1 MSTLPVGSVIS
12 VSPDC
17 FRAAR
22 GRFRSLLLCG
32 LVSAVSMS
40 LATALPNTALG
51 QNQEESKTEVKRTSV
66 IVLNDENSSTEKM
79 LEKLREQLKDLPP
92 PQRDDILANV
102 AKALS
107 QATKRSG
114 QDKQV
119 VVTTVDADGKPLST
133 EGNVVTMTIVQEAD
147 PKGTKSGE
155 SQTRVTARVEGKEK
169 AQKEN
174 AQKENAQ
181 IEKIQSE
188 NLNLNLNLKSMA
200 DGMMLRRITRAEN
213 LGGPMFRIGLSIEA
227 AEQGDGGEG
236 GGEGG
241 GATAEGKSVRGL
253 IVERIMDES
262 PASEA
267 GIEQGDVILMINGEE
282 AKDFASLQEA
292 VQQAGKEDRSVKL
305 KLERDGKEL
314 TVKIKPVESADVGS
328 MSFDL
333 VPPIGS
339 VLPLDLQGR
348 GMLEGRVVEG
358 LRYLS
363 PMEFGGKASEQT
375 TKDIAELKEEIQEL
389 KEMVKKLLEKVEAR

>member
-1 MSTLPVGSVIS
+1 
-12 VSPDC
+12 
-17 FRAAR
+17 
-22 GRFRSLLLCG
+22 
-32 LVSAVSMS
+32 
-40 LATALPNTALG
+40 
-51 QNQEESKTEVKRTSV
+51 
-66 IVLNDENSSTEKM
+66 
-79 LEKLREQLKDLPP
+79 
-92 PQRDDILANV
+92 
-102 AKALS
+102 
-107 QATKRSG
+107 
-114 QDKQV
+114 
-119 VVTTVDADGKPLST
+119 
-133 EGNVVTMTIVQEAD
+133 MTIVQDAD
-147 PKGTKSGE
+147 PNGTKSGE

-174 AQKENAQ
+174 AQ
-181 IEKIQSE
+181 SE
-188 NLNLNLNLKSMA
+188 ILNLKSMA
-200 DGMMLRRITRAEN
+200 DGMMLRGITKAEN
-213 LGGPMFRIGLSIEA
+213 LGGPTFRIGLSIEA

-236 GGEGG
+236 GG
-241 GATAEGKSVRGL
+241 ATAEGKSERGL

-267 GIEQGDVILMINGEE
+267 GIEQGDVILMINGKE

-305 KLERDGKEL
+305 KLERDGKEM
-314 TVKIKPVESADVGS
+314 TVKIKPVESADVGP

-358 LRYLS
+358 LRMLS

>member
-1 MSTLPVGSVIS
+1 MSTLPVGSMIS
-12 VSPDC
+12 LSPDR

-22 GRFRSLLLCG
+22 GRFRSLLLGG

-40 LATALPNTALG
+40 LATILPHTALG
-51 QNQEESKTEVKRTSV
+51 QNQEESKTELKRTL
-66 IVLNDENSSTEKM
+66 IVLNDESSSTEKM
-79 LEKLREQLKDLPP
+79 LEQLREQLKDLPP
-92 PQRDDILANV
+92 QKRDEILASV
-102 AKALS
+102 AKALA

-133 EGNVVTMTIVQEAD
+133 EGNVVTMTIVQDAD

-169 AQKEN
+169 AQKE
-174 AQKENAQ
+174 KT
-181 IEKIQSE
+181 QSG
-188 NLNLNLNLKSMA
+188 NLNLNLKSMA
-200 DGMMLRRITRAEN
+200 DGMMLRGITKAEN
-213 LGGPMFRIGLSIEA
+213 LGGPTFRIGLSIEA
-227 AEQGDGGEG
+227 ADQQDGGEG
-236 GGEGG
+236 T

-267 GIEQGDVILMINGEE
+267 GIEPGDVILMINGKE
-282 AKDFASLQEA
+282 ADDFASLQEA
-292 VQQAGKEDRSVKL
+292 VQQAGKEDRPVKL

-314 TVKIKPVESADVGS
+314 TVKIKPVESADVGP

-339 VLPLDLQGR
+339 VLPLDMPGG

-358 LRYLS
+358 LRMLS

-375 TKDIAELKEEIQEL
+375 TKEIAELKEEIQEL

>member
-1 MSTLPVGSVIS
+1 MSTLPVGSMIS

-22 GRFRSLLLCG
+22 GRFRSLLLGG

-40 LATALPNTALG
+40 LATILPHTALG
-51 QNQEESKTEVKRTSV
+51 QNQEESKTELKRTL
-66 IVLNDENSSTEKM
+66 IVLNDESSSTEKM
-79 LEKLREQLKDLPP
+79 LEQLREQLKDLPP
-92 PQRDDILANV
+92 QKRDEILASL
-102 AKALS
+102 AKALA

-114 QDKQV
+114 QDKRV

-133 EGNVVTMTIVQEAD
+133 EGNVVTMTIVQDAD

-169 AQKEN
+169 AQKE
-174 AQKENAQ
+174 KT
-181 IEKIQSE
+181 QSG
-188 NLNLNLNLKSMA
+188 NLNLNLKSMA
-200 DGMMLRRITRAEN
+200 DGMMLRGITKAEN
-213 LGGPMFRIGLSIEA
+213 LGGPTFRIGLSIEA
-227 AEQGDGGEG
+227 ADQQDGGEG
-236 GGEGG
+236 T

-267 GIEQGDVILMINGEE
+267 GIEPGDVILMINGKE
-282 AKDFASLQEA
+282 ANDFASVQEA
-292 VQQAGKEDRSVKL
+292 VQQAGKEDRPVKL

-314 TVKIKPVESADVGS
+314 TVKIKPVESADVGP

-339 VLPLDLQGR
+339 VLPLDMPGG

-358 LRYLS
+358 LRMLS

-375 TKDIAELKEEIQEL
+375 TKEIAELKEEIQEL

>member
-1 MSTLPVGSVIS
+1 MSTLPVGSMIS

-22 GRFRSLLLCG
+22 GRFRSLLLGG

-40 LATALPNTALG
+40 LATILPHTALG
-51 QNQEESKTEVKRTSV
+51 QNQEESKTELKRTL
-66 IVLNDENSSTEKM
+66 IVLNDESSSTEKM
-79 LEKLREQLKDLPP
+79 LEQLREQLKDLPP
-92 PQRDDILANV
+92 QKRDEILASV
-102 AKALS
+102 AKALA

-133 EGNVVTMTIVQEAD
+133 EGNVVTMTIVQDAD
-147 PKGTKSGE
+147 PNGTKSGE

-169 AQKEN
+169 AQKE
-174 AQKENAQ
+174 KT
-181 IEKIQSE
+181 QSG
-188 NLNLNLNLKSMA
+188 NLNLNLKSMA
-200 DGMMLRRITRAEN
+200 DGMMLRGITKAEN

-227 AEQGDGGEG
+227 ADQQDGGEG
-236 GGEGG
+236 T

-267 GIEQGDVILMINGEE
+267 GIEPGDVILMINGKE
-282 AKDFASLQEA
+282 ADDFASLQEA

-305 KLERDGKEL
+305 KLERDGKEM
-314 TVKIKPVESADVGS
+314 TVKIKPVESADVGP

-339 VLPLDLQGR
+339 VLPLDMPGG

-358 LRYLS
+358 LRMLS

-375 TKDIAELKEEIQEL
+375 TKEIAELKEEIQEL

>member
-1 MSTLPVGSVIS
+1 MSTLPVGPVRS

-22 GRFRSLLLCG
+22 GRFRSLLLG
-32 LVSAVSMS
+32 GFVSAVSMS
-40 LATALPNTALG
+40 LATILPHTALG
-51 QNQEESKTEVKRTSV
+51 QNQEESKTELKRTL

-79 LEKLREQLKDLPP
+79 LEQLREQLKALPP
-92 PQRDDILANV
+92 PQRDEILASV

-174 AQKENAQ
+174 AQKE
-181 IEKIQSE
+181 KTQSE
-188 NLNLNLNLKSMA
+188 NLNLNLKSMA

-227 AEQGDGGEG
+227 PEQGDGGEG
-236 GGEGG
+236 E

-267 GIEQGDVILMINGEE
+267 GIEPGDVIVMINGKE
-282 AKDFASLQEA
+282 AKDFVSLQEA
-292 VQQAGKEDRSVKL
+292 VQQAGKEDRPVKL

-314 TVKIKPVESADVGS
+314 TVKINPVESADVGA

-339 VLPLDLQGR
+339 VLPLDLPGG
-348 GMLEGRVVEG
+348 GMMEGRVVEG
-358 LRYLS
+358 FRMLS
-363 PMEFGGKASEQT
+363 PMEFGGKASEET
-375 TKDIAELKEEIQEL
+375 TKEIAELKEEIQEL

>member
-1 MSTLPVGSVIS
+1 MSTLPVGSMIS
-12 VSPDC
+12 VSPDR
-17 FRAAR
+17 FRATR
-22 GRFRSLLLCG
+22 GRFRSLLLGG

-40 LATALPNTALG
+40 LATILPHTALG
-51 QNQEESKTEVKRTSV
+51 QNQEESKTELKRTL
-66 IVLNDENSSTEKM
+66 IVLNDESSSTEKM
-79 LEKLREQLKDLPP
+79 LEQLREQLKDLPP
-92 PQRDDILANV
+92 QKRDEILASV
-102 AKALS
+102 AKALA

-133 EGNVVTMTIVQEAD
+133 EGNVVTMTIVQDAD
-147 PKGTKSGE
+147 PNGTKSGE

-169 AQKEN
+169 AQKE
-174 AQKENAQ
+174 KT
-181 IEKIQSE
+181 QSG
-188 NLNLNLNLKSMA
+188 NLNLNLKSMA
-200 DGMMLRRITRAEN
+200 DGMMLRGITKAEN

-227 AEQGDGGEG
+227 ADQQDGGEG
-236 GGEGG
+236 A

-267 GIEQGDVILMINGEE
+267 GIEPGDVILMINGKE
-282 AKDFASLQEA
+282 ADDFASLQEA

-314 TVKIKPVESADVGS
+314 TVKIKPVESADVGP

-339 VLPLDLQGR
+339 VLPLDMPGG

-358 LRYLS
+358 LRMLS

-375 TKDIAELKEEIQEL
+375 TKEIAELKEEIQEL

>member
-1 MSTLPVGSVIS
+1 MSTLPVGSMIS
-12 VSPDC
+12 VSPDR

-22 GRFRSLLLCG
+22 GRFRSLLLGG

-40 LATALPNTALG
+40 LATILPHTALG
-51 QNQEESKTEVKRTSV
+51 QNQEESKTELKRTL
-66 IVLNDENSSTEKM
+66 IVLNDENGSAEKM
-79 LEKLREQLKDLPP
+79 LEQLREQLKDLPP
-92 PQRDDILANV
+92 QKRDEILASL
-102 AKALS
+102 AKALA

-114 QDKQV
+114 QDKRV

-133 EGNVVTMTIVQEAD
+133 EGNVVTMTIVQDAD

-169 AQKEN
+169 AQKE
-174 AQKENAQ
+174 KT
-181 IEKIQSE
+181 QSG
-188 NLNLNLNLKSMA
+188 NLNLNLKSMA
-200 DGMMLRRITRAEN
+200 DGMMLRGITKAEN
-213 LGGPMFRIGLSIEA
+213 LGGPTFRIGLSIEA
-227 AEQGDGGEG
+227 ADQQDGGEG
-236 GGEGG
+236 T

-267 GIEQGDVILMINGEE
+267 GIEPGDVILMINGKE
-282 AKDFASLQEA
+282 ADDFASLQEA
-292 VQQAGKEDRSVKL
+292 VQQAGKEDRPVKL

-314 TVKIKPVESADVGS
+314 TVKIKPVESADVGP

-339 VLPLDLQGR
+339 VLPLDMPGG

-358 LRYLS
+358 LRMLS

-375 TKDIAELKEEIQEL
+375 TKEIAELKEEIQEL

>member
-12 VSPDC
+12 DSPDC

-22 GRFRSLLLCG
+22 GRFRSLLLG
-32 LVSAVSMS
+32 GFVSAVSMS
-40 LATALPNTALG
+40 LATILPHTALG
-51 QNQEESKTEVKRTSV
+51 QNQEESKTEVKRTL
-66 IVLNDENSSTEKM
+66 IVLNDESSSAEKM

-92 PQRDDILANV
+92 QKRDEILASV

-133 EGNVVTMTIVQEAD
+133 EGNVVTMTIVQDAD
-147 PKGTKSGE
+147 PNGTKSGE

-169 AQKEN
+169 AQKE
-174 AQKENAQ
+174 KT
-181 IEKIQSE
+181 QSE
-188 NLNLNLNLKSMA
+188 NLNLNLKSMA
-200 DGMMLRRITRAEN
+200 DGMMLRGITKAEN
-213 LGGPMFRIGLSIEA
+213 LGGPKFRIGLSIEA

-236 GGEGG
+236 GG
-241 GATAEGKSVRGL
+241 ATAEGKSERGL

-267 GIEQGDVILMINGEE
+267 GIEPGDVILMINGKE
-282 AKDFASLQEA
+282 ANDFASLQEA
-292 VQQAGKEDRSVKL
+292 VQQAGKEDRPVKL

-314 TVKIKPVESADVGS
+314 TVKIKPVESADVGP

-339 VLPLDLQGR
+339 VLPLDMPGG

-358 LRYLS
+358 LRMLS

-375 TKDIAELKEEIQEL
+375 TKEIAELKEEIQEL

>member
-1 MSTLPVGSVIS
+1 MSTLPVGSMIS

-22 GRFRSLLLCG
+22 GRFRSLLLGG

-40 LATALPNTALG
+40 LATVLPHTALG
-51 QNQEESKTEVKRTSV
+51 QNQEESKTELKRTL
-66 IVLNDENSSTEKM
+66 IVLNDESSSTEKM
-79 LEKLREQLKDLPP
+79 LEQLREQLKDLPP
-92 PQRDDILANV
+92 QKRDEILASV
-102 AKALS
+102 AKALA

-119 VVTTVDADGKPLST
+119 VVTTVDADGRPLST
-133 EGNVVTMTIVQEAD
+133 EGNVVTMTIVQDAD
-147 PKGTKSGE
+147 PNGTKSGE

-169 AQKEN
+169 APKE
-174 AQKENAQ
+174 KT
-181 IEKIQSE
+181 QSG
-188 NLNLNLNLKSMA
+188 NLNLNLKSMA
-200 DGMMLRRITRAEN
+200 DGMMLRGITKAEN
-213 LGGPMFRIGLSIEA
+213 LGGPKFQIGLSIEA
-227 AEQGDGGEG
+227 ADQQDGGEG
-236 GGEGG
+236 T

-267 GIEQGDVILMINGEE
+267 GIEPGDVILMINGKE
-282 AKDFASLQEA
+282 ANDFASLQEA
-292 VQQAGKEDRSVKL
+292 VQQAGKEDRPVKL

-314 TVKIKPVESADVGS
+314 TVKIKPVESADVGP

-339 VLPLDLQGR
+339 VLPLDMPGG

-358 LRYLS
+358 LRMLS

-375 TKDIAELKEEIQEL
+375 TKEIAELKEEIQEL

>member
-1 MSTLPVGSVIS
+1 MSTLPVGPVRS

-22 GRFRSLLLCG
+22 GRFRSLLLG
-32 LVSAVSMS
+32 GFVSAVSMS
-40 LATALPNTALG
+40 LATILPHTALG
-51 QNQEESKTEVKRTSV
+51 QNQEESKTELKRTL

-79 LEKLREQLKDLPP
+79 LEQLREQLKDLPP
-92 PQRDDILANV
+92 QKRDEILASV

-107 QATKRSG
+107 QATNRSG
-114 QDKQV
+114 QDKKV

-174 AQKENAQ
+174 AQKE
-181 IEKIQSE
+181 KTQSE
-188 NLNLNLNLKSMA
+188 NLNLNLKSMA

-213 LGGPMFRIGLSIEA
+213 LGGPKFRIGLSIEA
-227 AEQGDGGEG
+227 PEQGDGGEG
-236 GGEGG
+236 E
-241 GATAEGKSVRGL
+241 GATAEGKPVRGL

-267 GIEQGDVILMINGEE
+267 GIEQGDVIVMINGKE
-282 AKDFASLQEA
+282 AKDFVSLQEA
-292 VQQAGKEDRSVKL
+292 VQQAGKEDRPVKL

-314 TVKIKPVESADVGS
+314 TVKINPVESADVGA

-339 VLPLDLQGR
+339 VLPLDLPGG
-348 GMLEGRVVEG
+348 GMMEGRVVEG
-358 LRYLS
+358 FRMLS
-363 PMEFGGKASEQT
+363 PMEFGGKASEET
-375 TKDIAELKEEIQEL
+375 TKEIAELKEEIQEL

>member
-1 MSTLPVGSVIS
+1 MSTLPVGSMIS
-12 VSPDC
+12 LSPDR

-22 GRFRSLLLCG
+22 GRFRSLLLGG

-40 LATALPNTALG
+40 LATILPHTALG
-51 QNQEESKTEVKRTSV
+51 QNQEESKTELKRTL
-66 IVLNDENSSTEKM
+66 IVLNDESSSTEKM
-79 LEKLREQLKDLPP
+79 LEQLREQLKDLPP
-92 PQRDDILANV
+92 QKRDEILASV
-102 AKALS
+102 AKALA

-133 EGNVVTMTIVQEAD
+133 EGNVVTMTIVQDAD

-169 AQKEN
+169 APKE
-174 AQKENAQ
+174 KT
-181 IEKIQSE
+181 QSG
-188 NLNLNLNLKSMA
+188 NLNLNLKSMA
-200 DGMMLRRITRAEN
+200 DGMMLRGITKAEN
-213 LGGPMFRIGLSIEA
+213 LGGPTFRIGLSIEA
-227 AEQGDGGEG
+227 ADQQDGGEG
-236 GGEGG
+236 T

-267 GIEQGDVILMINGEE
+267 GIEPGDVILMINGKE
-282 AKDFASLQEA
+282 ANDFASVQEA
-292 VQQAGKEDRSVKL
+292 VQQAGKEDRPVKL

-314 TVKIKPVESADVGS
+314 TVKIKPVESADVGP

-339 VLPLDLQGR
+339 VLPLDMPGG

-358 LRYLS
+358 LRMLS

-375 TKDIAELKEEIQEL
+375 TKEIAELKEEIQEL

>member
-1 MSTLPVGSVIS
+1 MSTLPVGPVRS

-22 GRFRSLLLCG
+22 GRFRSLLLG
-32 LVSAVSMS
+32 GFVSAVSMS
-40 LATALPNTALG
+40 LATILPHTALG
-51 QNQEESKTEVKRTSV
+51 QNQEESKTELKRTL

-79 LEKLREQLKDLPP
+79 LEQLREQLKALPP
-92 PQRDDILANV
+92 PQRDEILASV

-169 AQKEN
+169 AQREN
-174 AQKENAQ
+174 AQKE
-181 IEKIQSE
+181 KTQSE
-188 NLNLNLNLKSMA
+188 NLNLNLKSMA

-227 AEQGDGGEG
+227 PEQGDGGEG
-236 GGEGG
+236 E

-267 GIEQGDVILMINGEE
+267 GIEPGDVIVMINGKE
-282 AKDFASLQEA
+282 AKDFVSLQEA
-292 VQQAGKEDRSVKL
+292 VQQAGKEDRPVKL
-305 KLERDGKEL
+305 KLVRDGKEL
-314 TVKIKPVESADVGS
+314 TVKINPVESADVGA

-339 VLPLDLQGR
+339 VLPLDLPGG
-348 GMLEGRVVEG
+348 GMMEGRVVEG
-358 LRYLS
+358 FRMLS
-363 PMEFGGKASEQT
+363 PMEFGGKASEET
-375 TKDIAELKEEIQEL
+375 TKEIAELKEEIQEL

>member
-1 MSTLPVGSVIS
+1 MSTLPVGSMIS

-22 GRFRSLLLCG
+22 GRFRSLLLGG

-40 LATALPNTALG
+40 LATILPHTALG
-51 QNQEESKTEVKRTSV
+51 QNQEESKTELKRTL
-66 IVLNDENSSTEKM
+66 IVLNDESSSTEKM
-79 LEKLREQLKDLPP
+79 LEQLREQLKDLPP
-92 PQRDDILANV
+92 QKRDEILASV
-102 AKALS
+102 AKALA
-107 QATKRSG
+107 QATKRSS

-133 EGNVVTMTIVQEAD
+133 EGNVVTMTIVQDAD
-147 PKGTKSGE
+147 PNGTKSGE

-169 AQKEN
+169 AQS
-174 AQKENAQ
+174 
-181 IEKIQSE
+181 EKTQSG
-188 NLNLNLNLKSMA
+188 NLNLNLKSMA
-200 DGMMLRRITRAEN
+200 DGMMLRGITKAEN

-227 AEQGDGGEG
+227 ADQQDGGEG
-236 GGEGG
+236 T

-267 GIEQGDVILMINGEE
+267 GIEPGDVILMINGKE
-282 AKDFASLQEA
+282 ADDFASLQEA

-314 TVKIKPVESADVGS
+314 TVKIKPVESADVGP

-339 VLPLDLQGR
+339 VLPLDMPGG

-358 LRYLS
+358 LRMLS

-375 TKDIAELKEEIQEL
+375 TKEIAELKEEIQEL

>member
-1 MSTLPVGSVIS
+1 
-12 VSPDC
+12 
-17 FRAAR
+17 
-22 GRFRSLLLCG
+22 
-32 LVSAVSMS
+32 MS
-40 LATALPNTALG
+40 LATILPHTALG
-51 QNQEESKTEVKRTSV
+51 QNQEESKTELKRTL
-66 IVLNDENSSTEKM
+66 IVLNDESSSTEKM
-79 LEKLREQLKDLPP
+79 LEQLREQLKDLPP
-92 PQRDDILANV
+92 QKRDEILASV
-102 AKALS
+102 AKALA
-107 QATKRSG
+107 QATKRSS

-133 EGNVVTMTIVQEAD
+133 EGNVVTMTIVQDAD
-147 PKGTKSGE
+147 PNGTKSGE

-169 AQKEN
+169 AQKEK
-174 AQKENAQ
+174 A
-181 IEKIQSE
+181 QSE
-188 NLNLNLNLKSMA
+188 KPQSGNLNLNLKSMA
-200 DGMMLRRITRAEN
+200 DGMMLRGITKAEN

-227 AEQGDGGEG
+227 ADQQDGGEG
-236 GGEGG
+236 T

-267 GIEQGDVILMINGEE
+267 GIEPGDVILMINGKE
-282 AKDFASLQEA
+282 ADDFASLQEA
-292 VQQAGKEDRSVKL
+292 VQQAGKEDRPVKL

-314 TVKIKPVESADVGS
+314 TVKIKPVESADVGP

-339 VLPLDLQGR
+339 VLPLDMPGG

-358 LRYLS
+358 LRMLS

-375 TKDIAELKEEIQEL
+375 TKEIAELKEEIQEL

>member
-1 MSTLPVGSVIS
+1 
-12 VSPDC
+12 
-17 FRAAR
+17 
-22 GRFRSLLLCG
+22 
-32 LVSAVSMS
+32 
-40 LATALPNTALG
+40 
-51 QNQEESKTEVKRTSV
+51 
-66 IVLNDENSSTEKM
+66 
-79 LEKLREQLKDLPP
+79 
-92 PQRDDILANV
+92 
-102 AKALS
+102 
-107 QATKRSG
+107 
-114 QDKQV
+114 
-119 VVTTVDADGKPLST
+119 
-133 EGNVVTMTIVQEAD
+133 
-147 PKGTKSGE
+147 
-155 SQTRVTARVEGKEK
+155 
-169 AQKEN
+169 
-174 AQKENAQ
+174 
-181 IEKIQSE
+181 
-188 NLNLNLNLKSMA
+188 MA
-200 DGMMLRRITRAEN
+200 DGMMLRGITKAEN
-213 LGGPMFRIGLSIEA
+213 LGGPKFRIGLSIEA
-227 AEQGDGGEG
+227 AEQGD

-314 TVKIKPVESADVGS
+314 TVKIKPVESADVGA

-348 GMLEGRVVEG
+348 GILEGRVVEG
-358 LRYLS
+358 LRMLS

>member
-1 MSTLPVGSVIS
+1 
-12 VSPDC
+12 
-17 FRAAR
+17 
-22 GRFRSLLLCG
+22 
-32 LVSAVSMS
+32 MS
-40 LATALPNTALG
+40 LATILPHTALG
-51 QNQEESKTEVKRTSV
+51 QNQEESKTELKRTL

-79 LEKLREQLKDLPP
+79 LEQLREQLKALPP
-92 PQRDDILANV
+92 PQRDEILASV

-169 AQKEN
+169 AQREN
-174 AQKENAQ
+174 AQKE
-181 IEKIQSE
+181 KTQSE
-188 NLNLNLNLKSMA
+188 NLNLNLKSMA

-227 AEQGDGGEG
+227 PEQGDGGEG
-236 GGEGG
+236 E

-267 GIEQGDVILMINGEE
+267 GIEPGDVIVMINGKE
-282 AKDFASLQEA
+282 AKDFVSLQEA
-292 VQQAGKEDRSVKL
+292 VQQAGKEDRPVKL

-314 TVKIKPVESADVGS
+314 TVKINPVESADVGA

-339 VLPLDLQGR
+339 VLPLDLPGG
-348 GMLEGRVVEG
+348 GMMEGRVVEG
-358 LRYLS
+358 LRMLS
-363 PMEFGGKASEQT
+363 PMEFGGKASEET
-375 TKDIAELKEEIQEL
+375 TKEIAELKEEIQEL

>member
-12 VSPDC
+12 DSPDC

-22 GRFRSLLLCG
+22 GRFRSLLLG
-32 LVSAVSMS
+32 GFVSAVSMS
-40 LATALPNTALG
+40 LATILPHTALG
-51 QNQEESKTEVKRTSV
+51 QNQEESKTEVKRTL
-66 IVLNDENSSTEKM
+66 IVLNDESSSAEKM

-92 PQRDDILANV
+92 QKRDEILASV

-133 EGNVVTMTIVQEAD
+133 EGNVVTMTIVQDAD
-147 PKGTKSGE
+147 PNGTKSGE

-169 AQKEN
+169 AQKE
-174 AQKENAQ
+174 KT
-181 IEKIQSE
+181 QSE
-188 NLNLNLNLKSMA
+188 NLNLNLKSMA
-200 DGMMLRRITRAEN
+200 DGMMLRGITKAEN
-213 LGGPMFRIGLSIEA
+213 LGGPTFRIGLSIEA
-227 AEQGDGGEG
+227 AEQGD

-267 GIEQGDVILMINGEE
+267 GIEPGDVILMINGKE
-282 AKDFASLQEA
+282 ANDFASLQEA
-292 VQQAGKEDRSVKL
+292 VQQAGKEDRPVKL

-314 TVKIKPVESADVGS
+314 TVKIKPVESADVGP

-339 VLPLDLQGR
+339 VLPLDMPGG

-358 LRYLS
+358 LRMLS

-375 TKDIAELKEEIQEL
+375 TKEIAELKEEIQEL

>member
-1 MSTLPVGSVIS
+1 MSTLPVGPVRS

-22 GRFRSLLLCG
+22 GRFRSLLLG
-32 LVSAVSMS
+32 GFVSAVSMS
-40 LATALPNTALG
+40 LATILPHTALG
-51 QNQEESKTEVKRTSV
+51 QNQEEPKTELKRTL

-79 LEKLREQLKDLPP
+79 LEQLREQLKALPP
-92 PQRDDILANV
+92 PQRDEILASV

-169 AQKEN
+169 AQREN
-174 AQKENAQ
+174 AQKE
-181 IEKIQSE
+181 KTQSE
-188 NLNLNLNLKSMA
+188 NLNLNLKSMA

-227 AEQGDGGEG
+227 PEQGDGGEG
-236 GGEGG
+236 E

-267 GIEQGDVILMINGEE
+267 GIEPGDVIVMINGKE
-282 AKDFASLQEA
+282 AKDFVSLQEA
-292 VQQAGKEDRSVKL
+292 VQQAGKEDRPVKL
-305 KLERDGKEL
+305 KLVRDGKEL
-314 TVKIKPVESADVGS
+314 TVKINPVESADVGA

-339 VLPLDLQGR
+339 VLPLDLPGG
-348 GMLEGRVVEG
+348 GMMEGRVVEG
-358 LRYLS
+358 FRMLS
-363 PMEFGGKASEQT
+363 PMEFGGKASEET
-375 TKDIAELKEEIQEL
+375 TKEIAELKEEIQEL

>member
-1 MSTLPVGSVIS
+1 MSTLPVGPVRS

-22 GRFRSLLLCG
+22 GRFRSLLLG
-32 LVSAVSMS
+32 GFVSAVSMS
-40 LATALPNTALG
+40 LATILPHTALG
-51 QNQEESKTEVKRTSV
+51 QNQEESKTELKRTL

-79 LEKLREQLKDLPP
+79 LEQLREQLKDLPP
-92 PQRDDILANV
+92 QKRDEILASV

-155 SQTRVTARVEGKEK
+155 SQTRVIARVEGKEK

-181 IEKIQSE
+181 KEKTQSE
-188 NLNLNLNLKSMA
+188 NLNLNLKSMA

-213 LGGPMFRIGLSIEA
+213 LGGPKFRIGLSIEA
-227 AEQGDGGEG
+227 PEQGDGGEG
-236 GGEGG
+236 E

-262 PASEA
+262 PASDA
-267 GIEQGDVILMINGEE
+267 GIEQGDVIVMINGKE
-282 AKDFASLQEA
+282 AKDFVSLQEA
-292 VQQAGKEDRSVKL
+292 VQQAGKEDRPVKL

-314 TVKIKPVESADVGS
+314 TVKINPVESADVGA

-339 VLPLDLQGR
+339 VLPLDLPGG
-348 GMLEGRVVEG
+348 GMMEGRVVEG
-358 LRYLS
+358 FRMLS
-363 PMEFGGKASEQT
+363 PMEFGGKASEET
-375 TKDIAELKEEIQEL
+375 TKEIAELKEEIQEL

>member
-1 MSTLPVGSVIS
+1 MSTLPVGSVRS

-22 GRFRSLLLCG
+22 GRFRSLLLG
-32 LVSAVSMS
+32 GFVSAVSMS
-40 LATALPNTALG
+40 LATILPHTALG
-51 QNQEESKTEVKRTSV
+51 QNQEESKTEVKRTL
-66 IVLNDENSSTEKM
+66 IVLNDESSSAEKM

-92 PQRDDILANV
+92 QKRDEILASV

-133 EGNVVTMTIVQEAD
+133 EGNVVTMTIVQDAD

-155 SQTRVTARVEGKEK
+155 SQTRVTARVEGKEN
-169 AQKEN
+169 AQREN
-174 AQKENAQ
+174 AQ
-181 IEKIQSE
+181 SE
-188 NLNLNLNLKSMA
+188 ILNLKSMA
-200 DGMMLRRITRAEN
+200 DGMMLRGITKAEN
-213 LGGPMFRIGLSIEA
+213 LGGPTFRIGLSIEA

-236 GGEGG
+236 GG
-241 GATAEGKSVRGL
+241 ATAEGKSERGL

-267 GIEQGDVILMINGEE
+267 GIEQGDVILMINGKE

-314 TVKIKPVESADVGS
+314 TVKIKPVESADVGP

-358 LRYLS
+358 LRMLS

>member
-1 MSTLPVGSVIS
+1 MSTLPVGPVRS

-22 GRFRSLLLCG
+22 GRFRSLLLGG
-32 LVSAVSMS
+32 LVSAVSMG
-40 LATALPNTALG
+40 LATILPHTALG
-51 QNQEESKTEVKRTSV
+51 QNQEESKTELKRTL
-66 IVLNDENSSTEKM
+66 IVLNDENSSTQKM
-79 LEKLREQLKDLPP
+79 LEQLREQLKDLPP
-92 PQRDDILANV
+92 QKRDEILASV

-133 EGNVVTMTIVQEAD
+133 EGNVVTMTIVQDAD
-147 PKGTKSGE
+147 PNGTKSGE

-169 AQKEN
+169 AQKE
-174 AQKENAQ
+174 KAQ
-181 IEKIQSE
+181 IEKTQSE

-227 AEQGDGGEG
+227 PEQGD

-267 GIEQGDVILMINGEE
+267 GIEQGDVILMINGKE

-314 TVKIKPVESADVGS
+314 TVKIKPVESADVGP

-339 VLPLDLQGR
+339 VLPLDMPGG

-358 LRYLS
+358 LRMLS
-363 PMEFGGKASEQT
+363 PMEFEGKASEQT

>member
-1 MSTLPVGSVIS
+1 MSTLPVGSVRS

-22 GRFRSLLLCG
+22 GRFRSLLLAG
-32 LVSAVSMS
+32 FVSAVSMS

-169 AQKEN
+169 AQKEKAPKEN

-181 IEKIQSE
+181 SEKPQIE
-188 NLNLNLNLKSMA
+188 NLNLNLKSMA
-200 DGMMLRRITRAEN
+200 DGMMLRGITKAEN
-213 LGGPMFRIGLSIEA
+213 LGGPKFRIGLSIEA
-227 AEQGDGGEG
+227 AEQGD

-314 TVKIKPVESADVGS
+314 TVKIKPVESADVGA

-358 LRYLS
+358 LRMLS

>member
-1 MSTLPVGSVIS
+1 MSTLPVGPVRS

-22 GRFRSLLLCG
+22 GRFRSLLLG
-32 LVSAVSMS
+32 GFVSAVSMS
-40 LATALPNTALG
+40 LATILPHTALG
-51 QNQEESKTEVKRTSV
+51 QNQEESKTELKRTL

-79 LEKLREQLKDLPP
+79 LEQLREQLKDLPP
-92 PQRDDILANV
+92 QKRDEILASV

-174 AQKENAQ
+174 AQKE
-181 IEKIQSE
+181 KTQSE
-188 NLNLNLNLKSMA
+188 NLNLNLKSMA

-213 LGGPMFRIGLSIEA
+213 LGGPKFRIGLSIEA
-227 AEQGDGGEG
+227 PEQGDGGEG
-236 GGEGG
+236 E

-267 GIEQGDVILMINGEE
+267 GIEQGDVIVMINGKE
-282 AKDFASLQEA
+282 AKDFVSLQEA
-292 VQQAGKEDRSVKL
+292 VQQAGKEDRPVKL

-314 TVKIKPVESADVGS
+314 TVKINPVESADVGA

-339 VLPLDLQGR
+339 VLPLDLPGG
-348 GMLEGRVVEG
+348 GMMEGRVVEG
-358 LRYLS
+358 LRMLS
-363 PMEFGGKASEQT
+363 PIEFGGKASEET
-375 TKDIAELKEEIQEL
+375 TKEIAELKEEIQEL

>member
-1 MSTLPVGSVIS
+1 MSTLPVGPVRS

-22 GRFRSLLLCG
+22 GRFRSLLLG
-32 LVSAVSMS
+32 GFVSAVSMS
-40 LATALPNTALG
+40 LATILPHMALG
-51 QNQEESKTEVKRTSV
+51 QNQEEPKTELKRTL

-79 LEKLREQLKDLPP
+79 LEQLREQLKDLPP
-92 PQRDDILANV
+92 QKRDEILASV

-147 PKGTKSGE
+147 TKGTKSGE

-169 AQKEN
+169 AQREN
-174 AQKENAQ
+174 AQKE
-181 IEKIQSE
+181 KTQSE
-188 NLNLNLNLKSMA
+188 NLNLNLKSMA

-227 AEQGDGGEG
+227 PEQGDGGEG
-236 GGEGG
+236 E

-267 GIEQGDVILMINGEE
+267 GIEQGDVIVMINGKE
-282 AKDFASLQEA
+282 AKDFVSLQEA
-292 VQQAGKEDRSVKL
+292 VQQAGKEDRPVKL

-314 TVKIKPVESADVGS
+314 TVKINPVESADVGA
-328 MSFDL
+328 MSFDF
-333 VPPIGS
+333 VPSIGS
-339 VLPLDLQGR
+339 VLPLDMPGG
-348 GMLEGRVVEG
+348 GMAEGRIVEG
-358 LRYLS
+358 FRMLS
-363 PMEFGGKASEQT
+363 PMEFGVKASEET
-375 TKDIAELKEEIQEL
+375 TKEIAELKEEIQEL

>member
-1 MSTLPVGSVIS
+1 MSTLPVGPVRS

-22 GRFRSLLLCG
+22 GRFRSLLLGG
-32 LVSAVSMS
+32 LVSAVSMG
-40 LATALPNTALG
+40 LATILPHTALG
-51 QNQEESKTEVKRTSV
+51 QNQEESKTELKRTL
-66 IVLNDENSSTEKM
+66 IVLNDENSSTQKM
-79 LEKLREQLKDLPP
+79 LEQLREQLKDLPP
-92 PQRDDILANV
+92 QKRDEILASV

-133 EGNVVTMTIVQEAD
+133 EGNVVTMTIVQDAD

-169 AQKEN
+169 AQKEK
-174 AQKENAQ
+174 AQSEKTQ
-181 IEKIQSE
+181 IE
-188 NLNLNLNLKSMA
+188 NLNLNLKSMA

-213 LGGPMFRIGLSIEA
+213 FGGPKFQIGLSIEA
-227 AEQGDGGEG
+227 ADPGDGGEG
-236 GGEGG
+236 T

-267 GIEQGDVILMINGEE
+267 GIEPGDVILMINGEE
-282 AKDFASLQEA
+282 ADDFASVQEA
-292 VQQAGKEDRSVKL
+292 VQQAGKEDRPVKL

-314 TVKIKPVESADVGS
+314 TVKIKPVESADVGP

-339 VLPLDLQGR
+339 VLPLDMPGG

-358 LRYLS
+358 LRMLS

-375 TKDIAELKEEIQEL
+375 TKEIAELKEEIQEL

>member
-1 MSTLPVGSVIS
+1 MSTLPVGPVRS

-22 GRFRSLLLCG
+22 GRFRSLLLGG

-40 LATALPNTALG
+40 LATILPHTALG
-51 QNQEESKTEVKRTSV
+51 QNQEESKTELKRTL
-66 IVLNDENSSTEKM
+66 IVLNDESSSTEKM
-79 LEKLREQLKDLPP
+79 LEQLREQLKDLPP
-92 PQRDDILANV
+92 QKRDEILASV
-102 AKALS
+102 AKALA

-133 EGNVVTMTIVQEAD
+133 EGNVVTMTIVQDAD

-169 AQKEN
+169 APKE
-174 AQKENAQ
+174 KT
-181 IEKIQSE
+181 QSG
-188 NLNLNLNLKSMA
+188 NLNLNLKSMA
-200 DGMMLRRITRAEN
+200 DGMMLRGITKAEN
-213 LGGPMFRIGLSIEA
+213 LGGPTFRIGLSIEA
-227 AEQGDGGEG
+227 ADQQDGGEG
-236 GGEGG
+236 T

-267 GIEQGDVILMINGEE
+267 GIEPGDVILMINGKE
-282 AKDFASLQEA
+282 ADDFASLQEA
-292 VQQAGKEDRSVKL
+292 VQQAGKEDRPVKL

-314 TVKIKPVESADVGS
+314 TVKIKPVESADVGP

-339 VLPLDLQGR
+339 VLPLDMPGG

-358 LRYLS
+358 LRMLS

-375 TKDIAELKEEIQEL
+375 TKEIAELKEEIQEL

>member
-17 FRAAR
+17 FRATR
-22 GRFRSLLLCG
+22 GRFRSLLLGG

-40 LATALPNTALG
+40 LATALPHTALG

-169 AQKEN
+169 APKEKAQSEN
-174 AQKENAQ
+174 AQSEKPQ
-181 IEKIQSE
+181 IE
-188 NLNLNLNLKSMA
+188 NLNLNLKSMA
-200 DGMMLRRITRAEN
+200 DGMMLRGITKAEN
-213 LGGPMFRIGLSIEA
+213 LGGPKFRIGLSIEA
-227 AEQGDGGEG
+227 AEQGD
-236 GGEGG
+236 G

-314 TVKIKPVESADVGS
+314 TVKIKPVESADVGA

-358 LRYLS
+358 LRMLS

>member
-1 MSTLPVGSVIS
+1 
-12 VSPDC
+12 
-17 FRAAR
+17 
-22 GRFRSLLLCG
+22 
-32 LVSAVSMS
+32 MS
-40 LATALPNTALG
+40 LATILPHTALG
-51 QNQEESKTEVKRTSV
+51 QNQEESKTEVKRTL
-66 IVLNDENSSTEKM
+66 IVLNDESSSAEKM

-92 PQRDDILANV
+92 QKRDEILASV

-133 EGNVVTMTIVQEAD
+133 EGNVVTMTIVQDAD

-155 SQTRVTARVEGKEK
+155 SQTRVTARVEGKEN
-169 AQKEN
+169 AQREN
-174 AQKENAQ
+174 AQ
-181 IEKIQSE
+181 SE
-188 NLNLNLNLKSMA
+188 ILNLKSMA
-200 DGMMLRRITRAEN
+200 DGMMLRGITKAEN
-213 LGGPMFRIGLSIEA
+213 LGGPTFRIGLSIEA
-227 AEQGDGGEG
+227 ADQQDGGEG
-236 GGEGG
+236 T
-241 GATAEGKSVRGL
+241 GATAEGKSERGL

-267 GIEQGDVILMINGEE
+267 GIEQGDVILMINGKE

-305 KLERDGKEL
+305 KLERDGKEM
-314 TVKIKPVESADVGS
+314 TVKIKPVESADVGP

-358 LRYLS
+358 LRMLS

>member
-1 MSTLPVGSVIS
+1 MSTLPVGSVRS

-22 GRFRSLLLCG
+22 GRFRSLLLG
-32 LVSAVSMS
+32 GFVSAVSMS
-40 LATALPNTALG
+40 LATILPHTALG
-51 QNQEESKTEVKRTSV
+51 QNQEESKTEVKRTL
-66 IVLNDENSSTEKM
+66 IVLNDESSSAEKM

-92 PQRDDILANV
+92 QKRDEILASV

-133 EGNVVTMTIVQEAD
+133 EGNVVTMTIVQDAD
-147 PKGTKSGE
+147 PNGTKSGE

-169 AQKEN
+169 AQKE
-174 AQKENAQ
+174 KT
-181 IEKIQSE
+181 QSG
-188 NLNLNLNLKSMA
+188 NLNLNLKSMA
-200 DGMMLRRITRAEN
+200 DGMMLRGITKAEN

-227 AEQGDGGEG
+227 ADQQDGGEG
-236 GGEGG
+236 T

-267 GIEQGDVILMINGEE
+267 GIEPGDVILMINGKE
-282 AKDFASLQEA
+282 ANDFASLQEA
-292 VQQAGKEDRSVKL
+292 VQQAGKEDRPVKL

-314 TVKIKPVESADVGS
+314 TVKIKPVESADVGP

-339 VLPLDLQGR
+339 VLPLDMPGG

-358 LRYLS
+358 LRMLS

-375 TKDIAELKEEIQEL
+375 TKEIAELKEEIQEL

>member
-1 MSTLPVGSVIS
+1 MSTLPVGSMIS
-12 VSPDC
+12 VSPDR

-22 GRFRSLLLCG
+22 GRFRSLLLGG

-40 LATALPNTALG
+40 LATVLPHTALG
-51 QNQEESKTEVKRTSV
+51 QNQEESKTELKRTL
-66 IVLNDENSSTEKM
+66 IVLNDESSSTEKM
-79 LEKLREQLKDLPP
+79 LEQLREQLKDLPP
-92 PQRDDILANV
+92 QKRDEILASV
-102 AKALS
+102 AKALA

-133 EGNVVTMTIVQEAD
+133 EGNVVTMTIVQDAD
-147 PKGTKSGE
+147 PNGTKSGE

-169 AQKEN
+169 AQKE
-174 AQKENAQ
+174 KT
-181 IEKIQSE
+181 QSE
-188 NLNLNLNLKSMA
+188 NLNLNLKSMA
-200 DGMMLRRITRAEN
+200 DGMMLRGITKAEN
-213 LGGPMFRIGLSIEA
+213 LGGPKFRIGLSIEA

-236 GGEGG
+236 GG
-241 GATAEGKSVRGL
+241 ATAEGKSERGL

-267 GIEQGDVILMINGEE
+267 GIEPGDVILMINGKE
-282 AKDFASLQEA
+282 ANDFASLQEA
-292 VQQAGKEDRSVKL
+292 VQQAGKEDRPVKL

-314 TVKIKPVESADVGS
+314 TVKIKPVESADVGP

-339 VLPLDLQGR
+339 VLPLDMPGG

-358 LRYLS
+358 LRMLS
-363 PMEFGGKASEQT
+363 PMEFGGKVSEQT
-375 TKDIAELKEEIQEL
+375 TKEIAELKEEIQEL

>member
-1 MSTLPVGSVIS
+1 MSTLPVGPVRS

-22 GRFRSLLLCG
+22 GRFRSLLLG
-32 LVSAVSMS
+32 GFVSAVSMS
-40 LATALPNTALG
+40 LATILPHTALG
-51 QNQEESKTEVKRTSV
+51 QNQEESKTELKRTL

-79 LEKLREQLKDLPP
+79 LEQLREQLKDLPP
-92 PQRDDILANV
+92 QKRDEILASV

-169 AQKEN
+169 AQREN
-174 AQKENAQ
+174 AQKE
-181 IEKIQSE
+181 KTQSE
-188 NLNLNLNLKSMA
+188 NLNLNLKSMA

-227 AEQGDGGEG
+227 PEQGDGGEG
-236 GGEGG
+236 E

-267 GIEQGDVILMINGEE
+267 GIERGDVIVMINGKE
-282 AKDFASLQEA
+282 AKDFVSLQEA
-292 VQQAGKEDRSVKL
+292 VQQAGKEDRPVKL

-314 TVKIKPVESADVGS
+314 TVKINPVESADVGA

-339 VLPLDLQGR
+339 VLPLDLPGG
-348 GMLEGRVVEG
+348 GMMEGRVVEG
-358 LRYLS
+358 FRMLS
-363 PMEFGGKASEQT
+363 PMEFGGKASEET
-375 TKDIAELKEEIQEL
+375 TKEIAELKEEIQEL

>member
-1 MSTLPVGSVIS
+1 MSTLPVGSMIS
-12 VSPDC
+12 VSPDR
-17 FRAAR
+17 FRATR
-22 GRFRSLLLCG
+22 GRFRSLLLGG

-40 LATALPNTALG
+40 LATVLPHTALG
-51 QNQEESKTEVKRTSV
+51 QNQEESKTELKRTL
-66 IVLNDENSSTEKM
+66 IVLNDESSSTEKM
-79 LEKLREQLKDLPP
+79 LEQLREQLKDLPP
-92 PQRDDILANV
+92 QKRDEILASV
-102 AKALS
+102 AKALA
-107 QATKRSG
+107 QATKRSS

-133 EGNVVTMTIVQEAD
+133 EGNVVTMTIVQDAD
-147 PKGTKSGE
+147 PNGTKSGE

-169 AQKEN
+169 AQKEK
-174 AQKENAQ
+174 APKENAQ
-181 IEKIQSE
+181 SEKTQSG
-188 NLNLNLNLKSMA
+188 NLNLNLKSMA
-200 DGMMLRRITRAEN
+200 DGMMLRGITKAEN

-227 AEQGDGGEG
+227 ADQQDGGEG
-236 GGEGG
+236 A

-267 GIEQGDVILMINGEE
+267 GIEPGDVILMINGKE
-282 AKDFASLQEA
+282 ANDFASLQEA
-292 VQQAGKEDRSVKL
+292 VQQAGKEDRPVKL

-314 TVKIKPVESADVGS
+314 TVKIKPVESADVGP

-339 VLPLDLQGR
+339 VLPLDMPGG

-358 LRYLS
+358 LRMLS

-375 TKDIAELKEEIQEL
+375 TKEIAELKEEIQEL

>member
-1 MSTLPVGSVIS
+1 MSTLPVGPLRSVG
-12 VSPDC
+12 PNC

-22 GRFRSLLLCG
+22 GRFRSLLLG
-32 LVSAVSMS
+32 GFVSAVSMS
-40 LATALPNTALG
+40 LATILPHTALG
-51 QNQEESKTEVKRTSV
+51 QNQEESKTELKRTL

-79 LEKLREQLKDLPP
+79 LEQLREQLKDLPP
-92 PQRDDILANV
+92 QKRDEILASV
-102 AKALS
+102 AKALE

-174 AQKENAQ
+174 AQKE
-181 IEKIQSE
+181 KTQSE
-188 NLNLNLNLKSMA
+188 NLNLNLKSMA

-213 LGGPMFRIGLSIEA
+213 LGGPKFRIGLSIEA
-227 AEQGDGGEG
+227 PEQGDGGEG
-236 GGEGG
+236 E

-267 GIEQGDVILMINGEE
+267 GIEQGDVIVMINGKE
-282 AKDFASLQEA
+282 AKDFVSLQEA
-292 VQQAGKEDRSVKL
+292 VQQAGKEDRPVKL

-314 TVKIKPVESADVGS
+314 TVKINPVESADVGA

-339 VLPLDLQGR
+339 VLPLDLPGG
-348 GMLEGRVVEG
+348 GMMEGRVVEG
-358 LRYLS
+358 FRMLS
-363 PMEFGGKASEQT
+363 PMEFGGKASEET
-375 TKDIAELKEEIQEL
+375 TKEIAELKEEIQEL

>member
-1 MSTLPVGSVIS
+1 MSTLPVGSMIS
-12 VSPDC
+12 VSPDR
-17 FRAAR
+17 FRATR
-22 GRFRSLLLCG
+22 GRFRSLLLGG

-40 LATALPNTALG
+40 LATILPHTALG
-51 QNQEESKTEVKRTSV
+51 QNQEESKTELKRTL
-66 IVLNDENSSTEKM
+66 IVLNDESSSTEKM
-79 LEKLREQLKDLPP
+79 LEQLREQLKDLPP
-92 PQRDDILANV
+92 QKRDEILASV
-102 AKALS
+102 AKALA

-133 EGNVVTMTIVQEAD
+133 EGNVVTMTIVQDAD
-147 PKGTKSGE
+147 PNGTKSGE

-169 AQKEN
+169 AQKE
-174 AQKENAQ
+174 KT
-181 IEKIQSE
+181 QSG
-188 NLNLNLNLKSMA
+188 NLNLNLKSMA
-200 DGMMLRRITRAEN
+200 DGMMLRGITKAEN

-227 AEQGDGGEG
+227 ADQQDGGEG
-236 GGEGG
+236 A

-267 GIEQGDVILMINGEE
+267 GIEPGDVILMINGKE
-282 AKDFASLQEA
+282 ANDFASLQEA
-292 VQQAGKEDRSVKL
+292 VQQAGKEDRPVKL

-314 TVKIKPVESADVGS
+314 TVKIKPVESADVGP

-339 VLPLDLQGR
+339 VLPLDMPGG

-358 LRYLS
+358 LRMLS

-375 TKDIAELKEEIQEL
+375 TKEIAELKEEIQEL